1 MCVCVC
7 VCVCVCARARA
18 CACVVVLVVGSEPIA
33 QEEDGAVFLDI
44 DTLKL
49 ERQVPPR
56 PHPARCR
63 APHAPSLFP
72 WMLAAEGV

>member
-7 VCVCVCARARA
+7 VCVCVRARLR
-18 CACVVVLVVGSEPIA
+18 ACVVVVVGSEQIA

-63 APHAPSLFP
+63 SPHVPSLFP